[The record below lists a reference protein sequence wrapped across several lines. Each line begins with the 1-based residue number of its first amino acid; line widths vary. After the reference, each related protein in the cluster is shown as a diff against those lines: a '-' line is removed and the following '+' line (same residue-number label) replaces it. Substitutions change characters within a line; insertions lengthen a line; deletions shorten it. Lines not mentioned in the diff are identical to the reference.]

1 LARHPQALSTPF
13 IEQEAI
19 MAKDKLTPAEKA
31 AKTRA
36 ANKKKNDAKVS
47 EAMIVAR
54 LSSAG
59 FPAAQIEA
67 LRDLF
72 EAA

>member
-1 LARHPQALSTPF
+1 
-13 IEQEAI
+13 